1 MTEMNTTWLGQLLT
15 VVSSTDPTLVG
26 RSGNVIDETQKTVTI
41 VENGQERLLGKAS
54 IEFTLNDGMTV
65 LPGASLRQRP
75 EDRMSRNYKEA

>member
-15 VVSSTDPTLVG
+15 VVNSTDPTLVG

-41 VENGQERLLGKAS
+41 IENGQERLLGKAS
-54 IEFTLNDGMTV
+54 IEFTLNDGTTV
-65 LPGASLRQRP
+65 LTGASLRQRP

>member
-41 VENGQERLLGKAS
+41 VENGQKRLLGKAS
-54 IEFTLNDGMTV
+54 IEFTLNDGTTV
-65 LPGASLRQRP
+65 LSGASLRQRP

>member
-1 MTEMNTTWLGQLLT
+1 MMEMNTTWLGQLLT

-41 VENGQERLLGKAS
+41 IENGQERLLGKAS
-54 IEFTLNDGMTV
+54 IEFTLNDGTTV
-65 LPGASLRQRP
+65 LTGASLRQRP

>member
-41 VENGQERLLGKAS
+41 IENGLERLLGKAS
-54 IEFTLNDGMTV
+54 IEFTLNDGTTV
-65 LPGASLRQRP
+65 LTGASLRQRP

>member
-41 VENGQERLLGKAS
+41 VENGKERLLGKAS
-54 IEFTLNDGMTV
+54 IEFTLNDGTTV
-65 LPGASLRQRP
+65 LSGASLRQRP

>member
-41 VENGQERLLGKAS
+41 IENGLERLLGKAS
-54 IEFTLNDGMTV
+54 IEFTLNDGTTV
-65 LPGASLRQRP
+65 LSGASLRQRP

>member
-1 MTEMNTTWLGQLLT
+1 MTDMNTTWIGQCLT
-15 VVSSTDPTLVG
+15 VVGSTDSTLIG

-54 IEFTLNDGMTV
+54 IEFTLNDGTTV
-65 LPGASLRQRP
+65 LLGASLRQRP

>member
-1 MTEMNTTWLGQLLT
+1 MTEMNTTWIGQLLT

-41 VENGQERLLGKAS
+41 IENGHERLLGKAS
-54 IEFTLNDGMTV
+54 IEFTLNDGTTV
-65 LPGASLRQRP
+65 LTGASLRQRP

>member
-1 MTEMNTTWLGQLLT
+1 MTEMNKTWIGQLLT

-41 VENGQERLLGKAS
+41 IENGQERLLGKAS
-54 IEFTLNDGMTV
+54 IEFTLNDGTTV
-65 LPGASLRQRP
+65 LTGASLRQRP